1 MTALEH
7 IDTWQLVALA
17 SALGWASGVRL
28 YAVLLVVGALGFF
41 DVVALPGGLK
51 VLAHPFVL
59 AASGFMAFVEF
70 FADKIPGVD
79 SLWDVV
85 HTVIR
90 IPAGAALAG
99 AVFGDMGSAAT
110 IAAAILGGGL
120 AAGSHLAK
128 AGSRAAINT
137 SPEPFSN
144 WTASLAEDVGVG
156 VLLWLAFAHP
166 LAALVVL
173 VLMIALA
180 AWLVPK
186 VWRGVRRV
194 LARLSG
200 WRAAPRQ
207 DGAR

>member
-1 MTALEH
+1 VTALDH
-7 IDTWQLVALA
+7 LDTWQLVALA

-59 AASGFMAFVEF
+59 AASGFMTFVEF

-110 IAAAILGGGL
+110 IGAAILGGGL

-128 AGSRAAINT
+128 AGTRAAINT
-137 SPEPFSN
+137 SPEPLSN

-166 LAALVVL
+166 LAALVLL
-173 VLMIALA
+173 VLMIVLA

-200 WRAAPRQ
+200 WRAGPRQ

>member
-1 MTALEH
+1 MTALDH
-7 IDTWQLVALA
+7 LDTWQLVALA

-59 AASGFMAFVEF
+59 AASGFMTFVEF

-79 SLWDVV
+79 SGWDLL
-85 HTVIR
+85 HTLLRV
-90 IPAGAALAG
+90 PVGAWLAGSAMSLDGDFGTGAAVAG
-99 AVFGDMGSAAT
+99 GAT
-110 IAAAILGGGL
+110 ALL
-120 AAGSHLAK
+120 THLLK
-128 AGSRAAINT
+128 SGSRAAINT

-144 WTASLAEDVGVG
+144 WAASLAEDVGVG

-166 LAALVVL
+166 FAALVLL
-173 VLMIALA
+173 VLMVVLA

-200 WRAAPRQ
+200 WRSAPRQ